1 MRKILIVDDEPNV
14 HYSFRR
20 ALEGEYEIH
29 SAYDGEE
36 ALRRLEGGAPDLLL
50 LDVRLPRR
58 DGISAL
64 EAIRAKH
71 PDVPVVVMTAF
82 GTAETAIRATSLA
95 AREYLLKPVDVPALK
110 KLLRE
115 ILPNGEGAPQP
126 IEQRGEVGVDL
137 IGQSPSMQEIGKL
150 IGRAA
155 NADATVLIT
164 GETGTGKELV
174 ARAIH
179 RHGKRHRGPLVAVN
193 CAAIPDNLLESEL
206 FGHERGA
213 FTGADATRPGK
224 FELAHRGSLLLDEI
238 GDMPA
243 SLQAKL
249 LRVLQTGEVT
259 RLGGS
264 APHRFDVRV
273 IAMTNADI
281 EAQVA
286 AKAFREDLYYRLNV
300 LRIRVPT
307 LRERGEDILLIA
319 RAVLERE
326 GERLGRRLA
335 GFTNEAEAALRAH
348 AWPGNVRELENVV
361 AQACLGARGEWIT
374 AEDVTIRSGS
384 LPPAPAH
391 TEAPDSAEQLLD
403 RALGSAV
410 EAFPGQVLERVER
423 AAVAKALQRTG
434 GNQVRAAKV
443 LGTTRNVVRGRMAKY
458 GL

>member
-36 ALRRLEGGAPDLLL
+36 ALAQLAEGAPDVLL

-58 DGISAL
+58 DGISTL
-64 EAIRAKH
+64 EAIRARH
-71 PDVPVVVMTAF
+71 PELPVVVMTAF

-115 ILPNGEGAPQP
+115 ILPNGEGPAQQA
-126 IEQRGEVGVDL
+126 ERAEVGVDL
-137 IGQSPSMQEIGKL
+137 IGQSPAMQEIGKL

-213 FTGADATRPGK
+213 FTGADALRPGK

-264 APHRFDVRV
+264 TPHRFDVRV
-273 IAMTNADI
+273 IAMTNADL
-281 EAQVA
+281 EGRVM

-300 LRIRVPT
+300 LRIRVPA
-307 LRERGEDILLIA
+307 LRERGDDVLLIA
-319 RAVLERE
+319 RAVLDRE

-335 GFTNEAEAALRAH
+335 GFAAEAEAALRAH
-348 AWPGNVRELENVV
+348 PWPGNVRELENVV

-374 AEDVTIRSGS
+374 ADDVTIRAGA
-384 LPPAPAH
+384 LPAAAAPVG
-391 TEAPDSAEQLLD
+391 APESADHLLD
-403 RALGSAV
+403 RALGAAV

-423 AAVAKALQRTG
+423 AAVAKALERTG

-443 LGTTRNVVRGRMAKY
+443 LGTSRNVVRGRMAKY

>member
-20 ALEGEYEIH
+20 ALEGEYEIQ
-29 SAYDGEE
+29 SAYDGDE
-36 ALRRLEGGAPDLLL
+36 ALTRLAAGAPDLVL

-58 DGISAL
+58 DGIATL
-64 EAIRAKH
+64 EEIRARH
-71 PDVPVVVMTAF
+71 PDLPVVVMTAF

-95 AREYLLKPVDVPALK
+95 AREYLLKPVDVPTLK
-110 KLLRE
+110 KILRE
-115 ILPNGEGAPQP
+115 ILPAEDGAGGLVEPP
-126 IEQRGEVGVDL
+126 EAGVDL
-137 IGQSPSMQEIGKL
+137 IGQSPSMQELGKL

-155 NADATVLIT
+155 NADATVLVT

-224 FELAHRGSLLLDEI
+224 FELAHRGTLLLDEI

-273 IAMTNADI
+273 IAMTNADL
-281 EAQVA
+281 EERVA
-286 AKAFREDLYYRLNV
+286 ARLFREDLYYRLNV
-300 LRIRVPT
+300 LRIRVPA
-307 LRERGEDILLIA
+307 LRERGDDVLRIA

-326 GERLGRRLA
+326 GRHVGRRLV
-335 GFTNEAEAALRAH
+335 GFTEDAERSLAAYG
-348 AWPGNVRELENVV
+348 WPGNVRELENVV
-361 AQACLGARGEWIT
+361 AQACLRARGEWVTVEDIVIRGVAPT
-374 AEDVTIRSGS
+374 AGTAH
-384 LPPAPAH
+384 PAVP
-391 TEAPDSAEQLLD
+391 ESAEALLD
-403 RALGSAV
+403 RALGAAV
-410 EAFPGQVLERVER
+410 DAFAGQVLERVER
-423 AAVAKALQRTG
+423 VAVAKALQHTG

-443 LGTTRNVVRGRMAKY
+443 LGTTRNVVRSRMAKY